1 MDIEEVL
8 EFADHLIFA
17 MTGKHLDSLQ
27 QAILRGA
34 WENHKYR
41 EIAEAHH
48 RSEVYVKEVGFKL
61 WQALSDI
68 LGETVNKGNFRSA
81 LERRWRFSFVLQF
94 GKAFAQRNE
103 LVNDWESLEIS
114 QPSDSRSAPARNRD
128 LLHELETQ
136 LNISSLSLLPSPENI
151 PCQDLSEAP
160 EIFACYGREDE
171 LSLLENWIVKER
183 SRLVELLG
191 ISGIGKTTLAVKLIE
206 QIKDKFDY
214 VIWRSLRSALTLELL
229 QQSIRQFCSNYPTY
243 SLLGN
248 PRISVTES
256 HRKDSISELLEFF
269 RKFRCLVIL
278 DDVEMLFDRRKFA
291 GYYRTGY
298 EDYGCLFKQVAE
310 LSHSS
315 CLLLISSEPPKEI
328 ADVESTNQS
337 CHSLQLNGLSL
348 ASARELL
355 RQQGLIP
362 DRHWD
367 KLIHQYQGNPL
378 WLKIVATMITDL
390 FGGNVEELFDYD
402 PLFLPEDLQFRL
414 QQQCDRL
421 SELEQQVISALAA
434 ESESLSLAKLRDIL
448 PISPANLPD
457 AMQSLIR
464 RSLITKETAQKITR
478 FTLQPVMRQ
487 YFNRKYNKIYQ
498 FIE

>member
-41 EIAEAHH
+41 EIAETHH

-68 LGETVNKGNFRSA
+68 FGEAVNKGNFRSV
-81 LERRWRFSFVLQF
+81 LERRWRFFCFLPF
-94 GKAFAQRNE
+94 WKAFVQKNE
-103 LVNDWESLEIS
+103 VENDWESLEIS
-114 QPSDSRSAPARNRD
+114 QPSDRD

-160 EIFACYGREDE
+160 EIFACYGRQDE

-214 VIWRSLRSALTLELL
+214 VIWRSLRSAPTLELL
-229 QQSIRQFCSNYPTY
+229 QQSIRQFVSNYPTY

-269 RKFRCLVIL
+269 RKFRCLVII
-278 DDVEMLFDRRKFA
+278 DDVEMLFDRGKLA
-291 GYYRTGY
+291 GYYRTG
-298 EDYGCLFKQVAE
+298 
-310 LSHSS
+310 
-315 CLLLISSEPPKEI
+315 
-328 ADVESTNQS
+328 
-337 CHSLQLNGLSL
+337 
-348 ASARELL
+348 
-355 RQQGLIP
+355 
-362 DRHWD
+362 
-367 KLIHQYQGNPL
+367 
-378 WLKIVATMITDL
+378 
-390 FGGNVEELFDYD
+390 
-402 PLFLPEDLQFRL
+402 
-414 QQQCDRL
+414 
-421 SELEQQVISALAA
+421 
-434 ESESLSLAKLRDIL
+434 
-448 PISPANLPD
+448 
-457 AMQSLIR
+457 
-464 RSLITKETAQKITR
+464 
-478 FTLQPVMRQ
+478 
-487 YFNRKYNKIYQ
+487 
-498 FIE
+498 